1 MKKSIL
7 ASAIALALVGNPVVW
22 AATSTIEGQFI
33 LDQTTIAAGGRVNLA
48 LLGLDSSGKVD
59 RFGEQQGSVI
69 MAVVNSVKGTVV
81 GGSAT
86 PGATPDDMATPA
98 GGKFASTVAYVRL
111 MQGNGKAYIDYPA
124 DASGEDTVTIFLQE
138 RIPSTGGGVEF
149 KPIGASVVKTVQIAA
164 ASTSPLALDIAEFIP
179 APADSRGA
187 ASKVAKA
194 VWELGADEVGSGI
207 SAAMTAGMAGGQFVV
222 KAANPTAAGN
232 VKLTLSNKNKTYE
245 YSGQMIQGQA
255 IITVD
260 DKITKSTVP
269 SSSDENY
276 RVKATFD
283 GETISSV
290 DLVYPDVLK
299 VYSTGVPRAVS
310 ATSTKSRIAKPS
322 SGVEATMSSTAG
334 DCQSPG
340 SNAAFP
346 VCQGTTV
353 TVKLLDEY
361 GNDTTNKDGGEI
373 KLQVKDANEV
383 MANTSLDVK
392 IPAGSADGKA
402 TATTGDLIVGNNKG
416 ELLKLGNTSVVVT
429 AVDSNNVPISTI
441 SPSQPMA
448 IQVVNDVLL
457 PTVHADFA
465 AGNRIAGTEF
475 NAFMVGVVGGDN
487 VTKTV
492 DPGAIMV
499 KNTSTSE
506 EITVNRKT
514 DGSNIIQ
521 ALFQK
526 ATSNKRYL
534 LSDKAGVLGQ
544 VWIDASGIDR
554 GAATKVEL
562 QNAHGEPQVAVMPGR
577 ISTDKKY
584 TVKLPEVAFKMFDS
598 YGNKVTPGSED
609 VTGTFTVTSSN
620 GAATYQTGGANYG
633 VPGRDLGNY
642 HVKVT
647 YDATG
652 AKKFA
657 GDDKIGV
664 QFTKPGLG
672 SANATID
679 TTIPG
684 LQELKTIRASIE
696 TTTIPVNSEV
706 AMTTEVLDQ
715 NGKIYVDAD
724 PAKNAVI
731 KVEFNKADTIT
742 PTTASPAITPT
753 VKQLK
758 ADGSWVTISSGESVN
773 FTETKGRKV
782 FMVEAGANV
791 GQFSISFSDAN
802 NTAGVTETKLFNVTQ
817 SIKQCS
823 PAPAAE
829 GMEVCPT
836 EDTCSDAKGVYVP
849 NAGLKA
855 ACNAV
860 PEVAAIPGKAA
871 TIGKN
876 GDLRDGISATI
887 SGGVSV
893 EAQAFS
899 ASVKVGKD
907 KTIDFAGNIQVP
919 AAHQGK
925 EAVLLFAVGIEMP
938 SDKGYSGGQGTIY
951 KAYDGTKKS
960 FFDIDLYADAAK
972 WPGEVAKLTSAPQ
985 KTKFK
990 LGKSITV
997 DLYKGKLGDAGI
1009 EQAMFYI
1016 FFGYALEEDGMIV
1029 YNSLPIMAEL
1039 TK

>member
-1 MKKSIL
+1 MKKTIL
-7 ASAIALALVGNPVVW
+7 ASAIALALAGSPVW
-22 AATSTIEGQFI
+22 AETSTVEGQFI
-33 LDQTTIAAGGRVNLA
+33 LDATTMGAGGLVNLA

-59 RFGEQQGSVI
+59 RFGEQKGSVI

-81 GGSAT
+81 GGSDN
-86 PGATPDDMATPA
+86 PGAMPDDTKTPA
-98 GGKFASTVAYVRL
+98 SGNFASTVAYVRL
-111 MQGNGKAYIDYPA
+111 MQGNGKAHITYPA

-138 RIPSTGGGVEF
+138 RVPSTGGGVEF
-149 KPIGASVVKTVQIAA
+149 KPIGSSVVKKVQIVP
-164 ASTSPLALDIAEFIP
+164 ASTKPEALDIVEFKP
-179 APADSRGA
+179 APADPRGA
-187 ASKVAKA
+187 ASKVTKA
-194 VWELGADEVGSGI
+194 VWDRPADEIGTGI
-207 SAAMTAGMAGGQFVV
+207 AGAMTAGMSGGQFVILA
-222 KAANPTAAGN
+222 KNASAAGN
-232 VKLTLSNKNKTYE
+232 VKLTLSNKYKTYE

-255 IITVD
+255 IITLD

-269 SSSDENY
+269 ASSDENY
-276 RVKATFD
+276 RVKATFE
-283 GETISSV
+283 GETLSSV
-290 DLVYPDVLK
+290 DLVYADTLTVH
-299 VYSTGVPRAVS
+299 STGVPRGISVTS
-310 ATSTKSRIAKPS
+310 AKSRVAKPS
-322 SGVEATMSSTAG
+322 SGIEAAMTSTAG
-334 DCQSPG
+334 DCQLPG
-340 SNAAFP
+340 THTAFP
-346 VCQGTTV
+346 VCQGTTT
-353 TVKLLDEY
+353 TVALLDEY
-361 GNDTTNKDGGEI
+361 GNSTSNKDGTEV

-383 MANTSLDVK
+383 IANTSLDIS
-392 IPAGSADGKA
+392 IPAGSVDGKA
-402 TATTGDLIVGNNKG
+402 TAKTGDLIVGNNKG

-441 SPSQPMA
+441 SPSQPLA
-448 IQVVNDVLL
+448 LQVVNDSLMG
-457 PTVHADFA
+457 TVHADFA
-465 AGNRIAGTEF
+465 TKSPIAGTEF
-475 NAFMVGVVGGDN
+475 NAFSVTVTGGDN
-487 VTKTV
+487 VAKTV
-492 DPGAIMV
+492 DPGAIMI
-499 KNTSTSE
+499 KNTSTLE

-514 DGSNIIQ
+514 DGSNVVQ

-544 VWIDASGIDR
+544 VWLDASGVDR

-562 QNAHGEPQVAVMPGR
+562 QNAHGEAQTKVLPGN

-584 TVKLPEVAFKMFDS
+584 TVALPEVAFKMFDS
-598 YGNKVTPGSED
+598 YGNKVTPGAED
-609 VTGTFTVTSSN
+609 ITGTLTVTSSN
-620 GAATYQTGGANYG
+620 GAATYQTGGKNYG

-672 SANATID
+672 SANATVD

-684 LQELKTIRASIE
+684 LKELKSIRALIE

-706 AMTTEVLDQ
+706 AMTTVVLDQ
-715 NGKIYVDAD
+715 NNEVYKDAD
-724 PAKNAVI
+724 PTKSTVI
-731 KVEFNKADTIT
+731 KVEFNRADSIT

-758 ADGSWVTISSGESVN
+758 ADGTWVSISSGESVN
-773 FTETKGRKV
+773 FTETGGRKV
-782 FMVEAGANV
+782 FMIDAGANV

-802 NTAGVTETKLFNVTQ
+802 NTAGVIETKLFNVTQ
-817 SIKQCS
+817 SIKACS
-823 PAPAAE
+823 PAPATE

-836 EDTCSDAKGVYVP
+836 ESTCANSGGVWVP
-849 NAGLKA
+849 DAGLKV
-855 ACNAV
+855 ACNSV
-860 PEVAAIPGKAA
+860 PEVAGTPGKAA
-871 TIGKN
+871 TIGKD
-876 GDLRDGISATI
+876 GGGRDGISATI

-893 EAQAFS
+893 EADAFK

-907 KTIDFAGNIQVP
+907 KVIDFAGNIKVP
-919 AAHQGK
+919 SDHQGK
-925 EAVLLFAVGIEMP
+925 DAVLLFAVGIEMFP
-938 SDKGYSGGQGTIY
+938 AGGVYTGGAGTIY

-972 WPGEVAKLTSAPQ
+972 WPGEVSKLTAAPH

-990 LGKSITV
+990 LGESITI
-997 DLYKGKLGDAGI
+997 DLYKGKLGDAGV
-1009 EQAMFYI
+1009 EEAMFYI
-1016 FFGYALEEDGMIV
+1016 FFGYALDDGTIV